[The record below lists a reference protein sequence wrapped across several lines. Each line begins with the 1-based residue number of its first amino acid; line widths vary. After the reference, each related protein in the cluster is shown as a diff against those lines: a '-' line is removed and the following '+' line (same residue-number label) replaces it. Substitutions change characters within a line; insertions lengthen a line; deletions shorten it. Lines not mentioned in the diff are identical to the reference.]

1 MAQYAT
7 IASFSLC
14 TATSYAASSNDN
26 LANAITITSLP
37 FSHTISEAEAESNT
51 SETGELACIGTLSW
65 WYKITPTTSGN
76 MTIVSGHSDNSL
88 NCDIRLGVYTGTA
101 HPLSQISCTDDD
113 DGPYSL
119 DPFGENE
126 TISVTAGTTYY
137 IQTSVASIDSVDT
150 GAVCKT
156 DVTGTISVG
165 GGGGAVPVS
174 ANFGVGAGLAI
185 SLGVLGGVAAG
196 IRRRRQKKLQ
206 IKN

>member
-1 MAQYAT
+1 LLCAT
-7 IASFSLC
+7 
-14 TATSYAASSNDN
+14 TSYAASSNDD

-51 SETGELACIGTLSW
+51 LETNELVCSSSNLSW
-65 WYKITPTTSGN
+65 WYKITPTTSGD

-101 HPLSQISCTDDD
+101 HPLSQISCTDED
-113 DGPYSL
+113 DGPGRSPY
-119 DPFGENE
+119 GENE

-137 IQTSVASIDSVDT
+137 IRPAVVSTNSVNP

-156 DVTGTISVG
+156 DVTGTILSS
-165 GGGGAVPVS
+165 GGGAVPVS